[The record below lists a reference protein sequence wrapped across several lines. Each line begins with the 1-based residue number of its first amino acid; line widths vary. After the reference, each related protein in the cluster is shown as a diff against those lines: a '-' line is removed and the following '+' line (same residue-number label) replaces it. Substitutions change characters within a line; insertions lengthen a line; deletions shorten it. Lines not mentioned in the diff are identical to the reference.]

1 MKKVHGWEGVKKER
15 METVE
20 DDMDGYESEAN
31 STGEYYTASDTEK
44 TTCDLCTRT
53 FKSPGRLSYHMMT
66 KHKDVE
72 IEGSPNAEE
81 RRIISCEQCPKKFVS
96 KTGLRWHTKMK
107 HDNSL
112 VVNADG
118 ATTDEEEVSKEVE
131 EEKKSHP
138 CLNCPKGYMSIQA
151 LVRHTKE
158 SHGETGGQDG
168 DESSVETEAND
179 TLESKSGEAPGQ
191 KEFACA
197 FGCGKSYSHKT
208 SRDNHEIKEH
218 NRALKKKGRGK
229 APVGSTFHL
238 SSQEEELVLEE
249 GVADVSEVVDA
260 EVEAA
265 QNNLAQMEEEVGKA
279 GLRL

>member
-31 STGEYYTASDTEK
+31 STGEYYTASETEK

-72 IEGSPNAEE
+72 IEGSTNAEE

-151 LVRHTKE
+151 LVWHTKD
-158 SHGETGGQDG
+158 SDAETGGQVG
-168 DESSVETEAND
+168 DESSVETDPND
-179 TLESKSGEAPGQ
+179 TSESKSGGAGPRG
-191 KEFACA
+191 
-197 FGCGKSYSHKT
+197 G
-208 SRDNHEIKEH
+208 
-218 NRALKKKGRGK
+218 GR
-229 APVGSTFHL
+229 
-238 SSQEEELVLEE
+238 
-249 GVADVSEVVDA
+249 
-260 EVEAA
+260 
-265 QNNLAQMEEEVGKA
+265 
-279 GLRL
+279 

>member
-1 MKKVHGWEGVKKER
+1 
-15 METVE
+15 
-20 DDMDGYESEAN
+20 
-31 STGEYYTASDTEK
+31 
-44 TTCDLCTRT
+44 
-53 FKSPGRLSYHMMT
+53 
-66 KHKDVE
+66 
-72 IEGSPNAEE
+72 
-81 RRIISCEQCPKKFVS
+81 
-96 KTGLRWHTKMK
+96 MK

-151 LVRHTKE
+151 LVWHTKD
-158 SHGETGGQDG
+158 SDAETGGQVG

-197 FGCGKSYSHKT
+197 FGCGQSYSHKT

-265 QNNLAQMEEEVGKA
+265 QNNLAQMEEEVAKA
-279 GLRL
+279 KELVADATEADGQEEEVEEEKEEEEEEMVVNEEEEVVADDEEQSVEDISYNPLPADPREEWRETQPITAEEEKR

>member
-15 METVE
+15 MEAVE
-20 DDMDGYESEAN
+20 DDMAGYESEAN

-118 ATTDEEEVSKEVE
+118 ATTDEGKVSKEREE
-131 EEKKSHP
+131 EEKIHP
-138 CLNCPKGYMSIQA
+138 CLKGVITMTFRTA
-151 LVRHTKE
+151 
-158 SHGETGGQDG
+158 
-168 DESSVETEAND
+168 
-179 TLESKSGEAPGQ
+179 SGIH
-191 KEFACA
+191 CHR
-197 FGCGKSYSHKT
+197 CH
-208 SRDNHEIKEH
+208 R
-218 NRALKKKGRGK
+218 
-229 APVGSTFHL
+229 
-238 SSQEEELVLEE
+238 
-249 GVADVSEVVDA
+249 
-260 EVEAA
+260 
-265 QNNLAQMEEEVGKA
+265 
-279 GLRL
+279 